1 MIVFDS
7 STLILLAK
15 AELLDAF
22 IDDYKK
28 AVIVPQ
34 EVNEEC
40 CHRKNSFDALLIRKR
55 IEDKKIKT
63 ARIHNIRLCE
73 KFMKDFSI
81 DRGEAEA
88 LVLFLEKKAL
98 LLAVD
103 DKNAIKACK
112 ILKIPFASA
121 LTILVRLVVKGV
133 IENDEARKKI
143 DILAKYGRYKDI
155 MINEARKKAQ
165 L

>member
-40 CHRKNSFDALLIRKR
+40 CHRKNSFDHGNVKVTLRKTR
-55 IEDKKIKT
+55 IKNLCQKLPSISGEESKK
-63 ARIHNIRLCE
+63 R
-73 KFMKDFSI
+73 
-81 DRGEAEA
+81 
-88 LVLFLEKKAL
+88 
-98 LLAVD
+98 
-103 DKNAIKACK
+103 
-112 ILKIPFASA
+112 
-121 LTILVRLVVKGV
+121 
-133 IENDEARKKI
+133 
-143 DILAKYGRYKDI
+143 
-155 MINEARKKAQ
+155 
-165 L
+165 

>member
-28 AVIVPQ
+28 VVIVPQ

-40 CHRKNSFDALLIRKR
+40 CSRKDSFDALLIRKR
-55 IEDKKIKT
+55 IEEKKIKT
-63 ARIHNIRLCE
+63 AKIHNVELGKR
-73 KFMKDFSI
+73 FMKDFSI

-121 LTILVRLVVKGV
+121 LTILVRLVARGI
-133 IENDEARKKI
+133 IESDDARKKI
-143 DILAKYGRYKDI
+143 DIFAKYGRYKDT
-155 MINEARKKAQ
+155 MIKEAREG
-165 L
+165 LNL